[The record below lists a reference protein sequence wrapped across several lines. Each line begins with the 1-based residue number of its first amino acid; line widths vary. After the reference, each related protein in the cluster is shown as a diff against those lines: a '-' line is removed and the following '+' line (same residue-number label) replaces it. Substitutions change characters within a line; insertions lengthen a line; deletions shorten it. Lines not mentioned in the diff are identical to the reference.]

1 MIGATAYPL
10 YLKKEFASLDTNAKS
25 NENIK

>member
-1 MIGATAYPL
+1 MIGAAAYPL

-25 NENIK
+25 NANIN